1 MEKKMNT
8 NLEKSN
14 NKLKIIFDVIDRL
27 QNKFE
32 EFIRPIFHISL
43 EILEVLLYIFI
54 GVSSLC
60 IFYIVVNHYNNPNFL
75 PKLDIIALLNSMPK
89 LLLCFFI
96 SLLLTKYLRK
106 RF

>member
-8 NLEKSN
+8 NLEKSK
-14 NKLKIIFDVIDRL
+14 NKLKIIFDGIDIIKTEFE
-27 QNKFE
+27 KF
-32 EFIRPIFHISL
+32 ISSIFHISL

-75 PKLDIIALLNSMPK
+75 PKLDLVPLLNSTPK
-89 LLLCFFI
+89 ILLFFCI
-96 SLLLTKYLRK
+96 SLVLTKFLRK
-106 RF
+106 HF